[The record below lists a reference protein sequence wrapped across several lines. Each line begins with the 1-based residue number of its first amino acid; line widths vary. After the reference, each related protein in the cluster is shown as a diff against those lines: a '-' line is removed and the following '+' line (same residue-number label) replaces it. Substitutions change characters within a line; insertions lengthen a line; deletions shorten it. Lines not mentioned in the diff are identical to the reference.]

1 MQNFA
6 QMSRPEKI
14 NVVGQWCL
22 DNADRL
28 LSSTEITT
36 EIAEEFGANY
46 NSIRSIQRDA
56 FKGYTAP
63 WQDGYDPGNVPK
75 FSAPVNFEVIEDE
88 DAEQPQELGA
98 ELAEAQVELMN
109 ADYAGL
115 EARIVSSMSQEDRE
129 KHGLVEGFNASV
141 VAAEAAA
148 RQAKRKAEQ
157 LTVPGV
163 EPKPRKPR
171 GPNKNTSWLFE
182 DGVFVQRFE
191 DKPICSCPT
200 CGVVASSHRDVVGG
214 FGVRLVNG
222 QPRPQSLCKACRNA
236 HKVKMYKA
244 KKVEA

>member
-6 QMSRPEKI
+6 QMSRQEKI

-22 DNADRL
+22 DNADHL
-28 LSSTEITT
+28 LSSTETTT
-36 EIAEEFGANY
+36 EIAEEFGAPY
-46 NSIRSIQRDA
+46 NTIRGIQRDA

-63 WQDGYDPGNVPK
+63 WQDGYDPGNAPK
-75 FSAPVNFEVIEDE
+75 FSAPVNFDVVEDE
-88 DAEQPQELGA
+88 DAEPVQELGA
-98 ELAEAQVELMN
+98 ELAEAQDALLN
-109 ADYAGL
+109 ADYARL
-115 EARIVSSMSQEDRE
+115 EARIVSSMPQEDRE
-129 KHGLVEGFNASV
+129 KYGLVEGFDASEI
-141 VAAEAAA
+141 AAEAAA

-157 LTVPGV
+157 ITVPGV

-182 DGVFVQRFE
+182 DGLFVQRFE

-200 CGVVASSHRDVVGG
+200 CGARASSHRDVVGG

-236 HKVKMYKA
+236 HKVKMYKT
-244 KKVEA
+244 KKVI